1 MFSVRGIRRTKSEGK
16 STAAEYFLAQH
27 GLGRYDDD
35 LPGVFRVWKGSEYEF
50 LWQGEYGHPPFP
62 LMGDN
67 MMWMFRKLSD
77 VSTDAF
83 ERTEVGSGTQLAL
96 QNERGGVAKATLGS
110 RDDDSQEYFSVSE
123 VARITATGVIVIS
136 GPVRIKDIS
145 ECDFY
150 WGLCKK
156 LGSGN
161 IFQNRVESCG
171 FYVVDEGSA
180 YFSSECTKAG
190 ATSAQ
195 AGVYTPTDD
204 TWVTLGMNITSDS
217 VTGRIDINY
226 FVNGV
231 QVANHYDA
239 DFIPTGT
246 MSFAFGLR
254 NGTTSANELSL
265 KFSYLLQN

>member
-1 MFSVRGIRRTKSEGK
+1 MQSSGFRRTKSEGK
-16 STAAEYFLAQH
+16 SKAAEFFLAQH
-27 GLGRYDDD
+27 GLAQYEADQA
-35 LPGVFRVWKGSEYEF
+35 GVFRAWKGSEHEW
-50 LWQGEYGHPPFP
+50 LAQGQYGHPAFP
-62 LMGDN
+62 VMGDN
-67 MMWMFRKLSD
+67 VMWMFRNLSD

-83 ERTEVGSGTQLAL
+83 ERTEVGSGTQLTL
-96 QNERGGVAKATLGS
+96 QNERGSLAKITLDTG
-110 RDDDSQEYFSVSE
+110 DDDYQEYFSVSE
-123 VARITATGVIVIS
+123 LAQILAAGTIVIS

-145 ECDFY
+145 ECDFF

-161 IFQNRVESCG
+161 IFDDRVESCG
-171 FYVVDEGSA
+171 FFIHDPGSA

-190 ATSAQ
+190 ATSAE
-195 AGVYTPTDD
+195 AGVYTPADD

-217 VTGRIDINY
+217 VSDRIDINY

-254 NGTTSANELSL
+254 NGEAVANELSV

>member
-16 STAAEYFLAQH
+16 STAAQYFLAQH
-27 GLGRYDDD
+27 GLGQYEDDVD
-35 LPGVFRVWKGSEYEF
+35 GVFRVWKGSEYEW
-50 LWQGEYGHPPFP
+50 LSQGQHGHPPFP

-83 ERTEVGSGTQLAL
+83 ERTEVGSGTQLTL
-96 QNERGGVAKATLGS
+96 QNERGGIAKATLGAA
-110 RDDDSQEYFSVSE
+110 DNNYQEYFSVSE
-123 VARITATGVIVIS
+123 VAQITSAGVIVVS

-145 ECDFY
+145 ECDFF

-156 LGSGN
+156 LTTGN
-161 IFQNRVESCG
+161 IFQDRVESCG
-171 FYVVDEGSA
+171 FYINDAGSA

-190 ATSAQ
+190 ATSAE
-195 AGVYTPTDD
+195 AGVYTPTDEE
-204 TWVTLGMNITSDS
+204 WVTLGMNITSDPDA
-217 VTGRIDINY
+217 GRIDINY
-226 FVNGV
+226 FVDGV

-254 NGTTSANELSL
+254 NGEAVANELSV